1 MYYIAYG
8 SNLNKEEMKQRC
20 KDAKLVFLARLE
32 NYTLTYR
39 GNPGRAYLTVDKKK
53 GDFVRVAIW
62 DVSENDKKSLDE
74 YEDYPYLYDCF
85 EEKVLLENN
94 ETITGFIYQMYDR
107 FPICKPSDSYM
118 ERCKQGYKDMG
129 WDSSILDF

>member
-20 KDAKLVFLARLE
+20 KDAKFVSLARLE

-53 GDFVRVAIW
+53 GDFVRVAVW

-85 EEKVLLENN
+85 EEKVLLEKN
-94 ETITGFIYQMYDR
+94 ETITGF
-107 FPICKPSDSYM
+107 
-118 ERCKQGYKDMG
+118 
-129 WDSSILDF
+129 SIIVFQYVNRAIRIWNVANKAIVIWVGMLQF

>member
-20 KDAKLVFLARLE
+20 KDAK
-32 NYTLTYR
+32 
-39 GNPGRAYLTVDKKK
+39 
-53 GDFVRVAIW
+53 FV
-62 DVSENDKKSLDE
+62 LDE

-94 ETITGFIYQMYDR
+94 ETISGFIYQMYDR

-118 ERCKQGYKDMG
+118 ERCKQGYRDMG

>member
-20 KDAKLVFLARLE
+20 KDAKFVSLAKLE

-53 GDFVRVAIW
+53 GDFVRVAVW
-62 DVSENDKKSLDE
+62 DVSENGKKSLDE
-74 YEDYPYLYDCF
+74 YEDLS
-85 EEKVLLENN
+85 L
-94 ETITGFIYQMYDR
+94 IHI
-107 FPICKPSDSYM
+107 
-118 ERCKQGYKDMG
+118 
-129 WDSSILDF
+129 

>member
-20 KDAKLVFLARLE
+20 KDAKFVSLARLE

-53 GDFVRVAIW
+53 GDFVRVAVW

-85 EEKVLLENN
+85 EEKVLLEK
-94 ETITGFIYQMYDR
+94 M
-107 FPICKPSDSYM
+107 
-118 ERCKQGYKDMG
+118 KQSLVLSTKCIIVFQNVNRAIRIWNGANKAIVIWG
-129 WDSSILDF
+129 GILQF

>member
-20 KDAKLVFLARLE
+20 KDAKFVSLARLE

-53 GDFVRVAIW
+53 GDFVRVAVW

-85 EEKVLLENN
+85 EEKVLLEKN
-94 ETITGFIYQMYDR
+94 ETITSFGIIVFQYVNRAIR
-107 FPICKPSDSYM
+107 IWN
-118 ERCKQGYKDMG
+118 GANKDIAIWVGM
-129 WDSSILDF
+129 LQF

>member
-8 SNLNKEEMKQRC
+8 SDLNKEEMKQRC
-20 KDAKLVFLARLE
+20 KDAKFVSLARLE

-53 GDFVRVAIW
+53 GDFVRVAVW

-85 EEKVLLENN
+85 EEKVLLEKN
-94 ETITGFIYQMYDR
+94 ETITGFSIIVFQYVNR
-107 FPICKPSDSYM
+107 AI
-118 ERCKQGYKDMG
+118 RIWNGANKDIAIWVGM
-129 WDSSILDF
+129 LQF

>member
-20 KDAKLVFLARLE
+20 KDAKFVSLARLE

-53 GDFVRVAIW
+53 GDFVRVAVW

-85 EEKVLLENN
+85 DEKVLLENN
-94 ETITGFIYQMYDR
+94 ETITGFKRGEIR
-107 FPICKPSDSYM
+107 
-118 ERCKQGYKDMG
+118 KQAKTLI
-129 WDSSILDF
+129 SSRLWTAGKQVTSE

>member
-20 KDAKLVFLARLE
+20 KDAKLVSLARLE

-53 GDFVRVAIW
+53 GDFVRVAVW
-62 DVSENDKKSLDE
+62 DVSENGKKSLDE

-85 EEKVLLENN
+85 EEKVLLEKN
-94 ETITGFIYQMYDR
+94 ETITGFSIIVFQYVNQAIR
-107 FPICKPSDSYM
+107 IWNVVN
-118 ERCKQGYKDMG
+118 KDIRIWVG
-129 WDSSILDF
+129 ILQF

>member
-20 KDAKLVFLARLE
+20 KDAKFVSLARLE

-53 GDFVRVAIW
+53 GDFVRVAVW

-85 EEKVLLENN
+85 EEKVLLEKN
-94 ETITGFIYQMYDR
+94 ETITGFSIIVFQYVNR
-107 FPICKPSDSYM
+107 AI
-118 ERCKQGYKDMG
+118 RIWNGANKDIAIWG
-129 WDSSILDF
+129 GILQF

>member
-1 MYYIAYG
+1 
-8 SNLNKEEMKQRC
+8 MKQRC
-20 KDAKLVFLARLE
+20 KDAKFVSLARLE

-53 GDFVRVAIW
+53 GEFVRVAVW

-118 ERCKQGYKDMG
+118 ERCKQGYRDMG
-129 WDSSILDF
+129 WDASILDF

>member
-20 KDAKLVFLARLE
+20 KDAKFVSLARLE

-53 GDFVRVAIW
+53 GDFVRVAVW

-74 YEDYPYLYDCF
+74 YLRDRQTVICAPEYISISSGTFREGNRIRYP
-85 EEKVLLENN
+85 
-94 ETITGFIYQMYDR
+94 
-107 FPICKPSDSYM
+107 
-118 ERCKQGYKDMG
+118 
-129 WDSSILDF
+129 

>member
-20 KDAKLVFLARLE
+20 KDAKFVSLARLE

-85 EEKVLLENN
+85 EEKVLLK
-94 ETITGFIYQMYDR
+94 TM
-107 FPICKPSDSYM
+107 
-118 ERCKQGYKDMG
+118 KQSLVLSTKCMIVFQYVNRAIRIWNVVNKAIRIWVG
-129 WDSSILDF
+129 ILQF

>member
-20 KDAKLVFLARLE
+20 KDAKFVSLARLE

-53 GDFVRVAIW
+53 GNFVRVAVW
-62 DVSENDKKSLDE
+62 DVSKNDKKSLDE

-85 EEKVLLENN
+85 DEKVLLENN
-94 ETITGFIYQMYDR
+94 ETSRALSTKCMIVFQYVNQAIHIWNVANKAIVIWVGMLQF
-107 FPICKPSDSYM
+107 
-118 ERCKQGYKDMG
+118 
-129 WDSSILDF
+129 

>member
-20 KDAKLVFLARLE
+20 KDAKFVSLARLE

-39 GNPGRAYLTVDKKK
+39 GNPGRAYLTADKKK
-53 GDFVRVAIW
+53 GDFVRVAVW

-85 EEKVLLENN
+85 EEKALLEKN
-94 ETITGFIYQMYDR
+94 ETITGFSIIVFQYVNR
-107 FPICKPSDSYM
+107 AI
-118 ERCKQGYKDMG
+118 RIWNGANKDIAIWVGM
-129 WDSSILDF
+129 LQF

>member
-20 KDAKLVFLARLE
+20 KDAKFVSLARLE

-53 GDFVRVAIW
+53 GDFVRVAVW

-85 EEKVLLENN
+85 EEKVLLEKN
-94 ETITGFIYQMYDR
+94 ETITGFSIIVFQYVNR
-107 FPICKPSDSYM
+107 AI
-118 ERCKQGYKDMG
+118 RIWNGANKDIAIWVGM
-129 WDSSILDF
+129 LQF

>member
-20 KDAKLVFLARLE
+20 KDAKFVSLARLE

-39 GNPGRAYLTVDKKK
+39 GNPGRAYLTVDKKQ
-53 GDFVRVAIW
+53 GNFVRVAVW

-74 YEDYPYLYDCF
+74 FLFTKCMIVFQY
-85 EEKVLLENN
+85 VNQAIRIWN
-94 ETITGFIYQMYDR
+94 VVN
-107 FPICKPSDSYM
+107 
-118 ERCKQGYKDMG
+118 KDIRIWVG
-129 WDSSILDF
+129 ILQF

>member
-20 KDAKLVFLARLE
+20 KDAKFVSLARLE

-39 GNPGRAYLTVDKKK
+39 GNPGRAYLTVDKK
-53 GDFVRVAIW
+53 
-62 DVSENDKKSLDE
+62 SLDE

-85 EEKVLLENN
+85 KEKVLLENN

>member
-20 KDAKLVFLARLE
+20 KDAKFVSLARLE

-53 GDFVRVAIW
+53 GDFVRVAVW
-62 DVSENDKKSLDE
+62 DVSENDKKSLD
-74 YEDYPYLYDCF
+74 
-85 EEKVLLENN
+85 EKVLLENN

-118 ERCKQGYKDMG
+118 ERCKQGYRDMG
-129 WDSSILDF
+129 WDASILDF

>member
-1 MYYIAYG
+1 MIRHPIFFRGENMYYIAYG

-20 KDAKLVFLARLE
+20 KDAKFVSLARLE

-53 GDFVRVAIW
+53 GDFVRVAVW
-62 DVSENDKKSLDE
+62 DVSEN
-74 YEDYPYLYDCF
+74 
-85 EEKVLLENN
+85 N
-94 ETITGFIYQMYDR
+94 ETISGFIYQMYDR

>member
-1 MYYIAYG
+1 M
-8 SNLNKEEMKQRC
+8 
-20 KDAKLVFLARLE
+20 ARLE

-39 GNPGRAYLTVDKKK
+39 GNPGRAYLTVDKKQ
-53 GDFVRVAIW
+53 GNFVRVAVW
-62 DVSENDKKSLDE
+62 DVSEKDKKSLDE

>member
-20 KDAKLVFLARLE
+20 KDAKFVSLARLE

-53 GDFVRVAIW
+53 GDFVRVAVW
-62 DVSENDKKSLDE
+62 DVSEKDKKSLDE
-74 YEDYPYLYDCF
+74 YEDYPYLYGKRQVICWI
-85 EEKVLLENN
+85 ENHFKKIDN
-94 ETITGFIYQMYDR
+94 YIEN
-107 FPICKPSDSYM
+107 
-118 ERCKQGYKDMG
+118 
-129 WDSSILDF
+129 

>member
-1 MYYIAYG
+1 MR
-8 SNLNKEEMKQRC
+8 SL
-20 KDAKLVFLARLE
+20 
-32 NYTLTYR
+32 
-39 GNPGRAYLTVDKKK
+39 YLWQDLKTIHLHIVEILDELIL
-53 GDFVRVAIW
+53 R

-94 ETITGFIYQMYDR
+94 ETISGFIYQMYDR

-118 ERCKQGYKDMG
+118 ERCKQGYRDMG

>member
-20 KDAKLVFLARLE
+20 KDAKFVSLARLE

-53 GDFVRVAIW
+53 GDFVRVAVW

-85 EEKVLLENN
+85 EEKVLLEKN
-94 ETITGFIYQMYDR
+94 ETITGFSIIVFQYVNR
-107 FPICKPSDSYM
+107 AI
-118 ERCKQGYKDMG
+118 RIWNGANKDIVIWVGM
-129 WDSSILDF
+129 LQF

>member
-20 KDAKLVFLARLE
+20 KDAKFVSLARLE

-53 GDFVRVAIW
+53 GDFVRVAVW
-62 DVSENDKKSLDE
+62 DVSENDNKSLDE

-85 EEKVLLENN
+85 EEKVLLEKN
-94 ETITGFIYQMYDR
+94 ETITGFSIIVFQYVNR
-107 FPICKPSDSYM
+107 AI
-118 ERCKQGYKDMG
+118 RIWNGANKDIAIWVGM
-129 WDSSILDF
+129 LQF

>member
-20 KDAKLVFLARLE
+20 KDAKFVSLARLE

-53 GDFVRVAIW
+53 GDFVRVAVW
-62 DVSENDKKSLDE
+62 DVSEKDKKSLDE

-94 ETITGFIYQMYDR
+94 EQSLVLSTKCMIVFQYVNRAIRIWNGAN
-107 FPICKPSDSYM
+107 
-118 ERCKQGYKDMG
+118 KDIAIWG
-129 WDSSILDF
+129 GILQF

>member
-1 MYYIAYG
+1 MIRHPIFFRGGNMYYIAYG

-20 KDAKLVFLARLE
+20 KDAKFVSLARLE

-53 GDFVRVAIW
+53 GEFVRVAVW

-85 EEKVLLENN
+85 EGKVLLENN
-94 ETITGFIYQMYDR
+94 ETITGFIYQM
-107 FPICKPSDSYM
+107 
-118 ERCKQGYKDMG
+118 
-129 WDSSILDF
+129 

>member
-20 KDAKLVFLARLE
+20 KDAKFVSLARLE

-53 GDFVRVAIW
+53 G
-62 DVSENDKKSLDE
+62 N
-74 YEDYPYLYDCF
+74 
-85 EEKVLLENN
+85 
-94 ETITGFIYQMYDR
+94 
-107 FPICKPSDSYM
+107 
-118 ERCKQGYKDMG
+118 
-129 WDSSILDF
+129 SILFFKIPHKGHLVFMDIV